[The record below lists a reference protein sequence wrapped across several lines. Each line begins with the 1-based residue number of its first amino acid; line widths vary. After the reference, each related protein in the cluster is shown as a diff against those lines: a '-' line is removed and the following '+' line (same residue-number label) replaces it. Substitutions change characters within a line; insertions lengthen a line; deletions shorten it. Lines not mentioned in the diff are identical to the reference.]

1 PYSHDTSTSVFR
13 IYSQL
18 AVQSHTFNP
27 AFSAGGKAFYPPAER
42 TKCARIMPGSQDAQ
56 SAVWQC
62 SAQLAIIMCC
72 IGSPWLLFVAT
83 SVVVA
88 RSRRLTAYVL
98 CDLSNRVRSE
108 SLRKVISRNS
118 WKR

>member
-1 PYSHDTSTSVFR
+1 MTPPHLYLESTRSLLSKVIRSILPF
-13 IYSQL
+13 L
-18 AVQSHTFNP
+18 LE
-27 AFSAGGKAFYPPAER
+27 GKPSILQQKGRNAPESCR
-42 TKCARIMPGSQDAQ
+42 RSQDAQ

-62 SAQLAIIMCC
+62 SVQLAIIMCC

-108 SLRKVISRNS
+108 SEVDPILWTEKLIH
-118 WKR
+118 